1 MSPFPVRRIIGIL
14 APLALASSMG
24 FAQAP
29 PALRWD
35 ELTSA
40 ALARLDRARTVVL
53 APAGIV
59 EAHGT
64 LLPNGT
70 EVVIN
75 ERIAVEL
82 ADSIAARTGWAVVIL
97 PTIPLGAGAFDRR
110 GGQGGVGGTLSVRA
124 ATVQAVFSDI
134 ADNLGQ
140 QGFRFVFVVSGH
152 ADANH
157 DRALDL
163 AGEHF
168 AASFRGTMVHLLG
181 RRGCHADDLGPPP
194 ITLFSAAAMTADA
207 DSPNGGTLE
216 TSRAMWVRP
225 DLVDTVAVR
234 RASDVTII
242 GAAGASRPRARGEWP
257 GFVGAPRF
265 ATLELGAWLFA
276 TQLRACTSLA
286 IRLLDGLD
294 ERTVLRIADQR
305 RADPA
310 RRAELD
316 ADARREA
323 GEGPG
328 RRRDAAPA
336 PTRP

>member
-1 MSPFPVRRIIGIL
+1 MSGIL
-14 APLALASSMG
+14 ASLAVAASWG
-24 FAQAP
+24 VAQAP
-29 PALRWD
+29 HALRWA

-40 ALARLDRARTVVL
+40 ALARLDRARTVVV

-59 EAHGT
+59 EAHGA

-70 EVVIN
+70 EVAIN

-82 ADSIAARTGWAVVIL
+82 ADSITARTGWIVVIL

-110 GGQGGVGGTLSVRA
+110 GRQVGVGGTLSVRA

-163 AGEHF
+163 AGNHF
-168 AASFRGTMVHLLG
+168 TASFRGTTVHLLG

-194 ITLFSAAAMTADA
+194 IALFSAAAMSA
-207 DSPNGGTLE
+207 DSD
-216 TSRAMWVRP
+216 S
-225 DLVDTVAVR
+225 
-234 RASDVTII
+234 
-242 GAAGASRPRARGEWP
+242 
-257 GFVGAPRF
+257 
-265 ATLELGAWLFA
+265 
-276 TQLRACTSLA
+276 TSLA

-294 ERTVLRIADQR
+294 ERTVLRIGDQR
-305 RADPA
+305 RADQA

-316 ADARREA
+316 AEARREM
-323 GEGPG
+323 GEGP
-328 RRRDAAPA
+328 RRRPDAAPSA
-336 PTRP
+336 ARP